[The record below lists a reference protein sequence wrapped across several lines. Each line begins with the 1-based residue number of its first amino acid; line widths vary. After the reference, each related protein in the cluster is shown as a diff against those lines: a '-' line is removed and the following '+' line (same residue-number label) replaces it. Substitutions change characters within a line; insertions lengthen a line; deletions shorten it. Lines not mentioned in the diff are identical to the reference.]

1 MTATD
6 TDTTDGLSTDTPE
19 QASFRAEVRA
29 FLAANSTP
37 KRERSPWAITYHTSS
52 EDAAEAFVRGRAWQK
67 ARYDAGLT
75 GFTYPK
81 EYGGQGADAWQEA
94 IYEEEAAGYEASSGF
109 IRSTIMML
117 GPTLMAFGT
126 EEQKREL
133 LPRLL
138 SGDDAWCQLFSE
150 PGAGSDLAGL
160 SCRAERDGDEF
171 IVNGQKVWNSAAQ
184 WCDHG
189 MLLARTN
196 PDMPKHHGIT
206 FLLVEM
212 DDPGIEVRPL
222 IQATGAAHFNEVFFD
237 NVRVPVANVL
247 GDIDNGWPAA
257 RTVMANESAMIGGGG
272 GGSTF
277 ALLRLLA
284 EQFERTGDPVA
295 RQRLMECYV
304 NEKTLNLL
312 ADRIMGAIRRR
323 ERPPVDP
330 SILKLSIALNKAV
343 TGQVAGE
350 LAGAAALQTDD
361 EIGRWVSSEMLSRYG
376 ISIGGGTNE
385 VQRNNLAERALG
397 LPKEPTVEPRHP
409 LEPTPPQLA
418 ICFGAPTSSR

>member
-1 MTATD
+1 VRLVTATD
-6 TDTTDGLSTDTPE
+6 SATGEGLSTDTPE
-19 QASFRAEVRA
+19 QATFRAEVRA

-52 EDAAEAFVRGRAWQK
+52 EEAQEAFDRGRAWQK
-67 ARYDAGLT
+67 KRYDAGMT

-81 EYGGQGADAWQEA
+81 EYGGQGAEAWQEA

-126 EEQKREL
+126 EEQKRDL
-133 LPRLL
+133 IPRLL
-138 SGDDAWCQLFSE
+138 SGEDAWCQLFSE

-160 SCRAERDGDEF
+160 ACRAERDGDEF
-171 IVNGQKVWNSAAQ
+171 VVTGQKVWNSAAQ

-196 PDMPKHHGIT
+196 PDVPKHHGIT

-212 DDPGIEVRPL
+212 DAPGIEVRPL

-257 RTVMANESAMIGGGG
+257 RTVMANESAMIGGGT
-272 GGSTF
+272 GSTF
-277 ALLRLLA
+277 TNLLLLA
-284 EQFERTGDPVA
+284 QEFGRTDDPVA
-295 RQRLMECYV
+295 RQRLVECYV
-304 NEKTLNLL
+304 REKTLNLL

-361 EIGRWVSSEMLSRYG
+361 EIGRWVGSELLSRYG

-397 LPKEPTVEPRHP
+397 LPKEPTVARD
-409 LEPTPPQLA
+409 TPWAQLLR
-418 ICFGAPTSSR
+418 S

>member
-1 MTATD
+1 MRLVTATD
-6 TDTTDGLSTDTPE
+6 IDTAEGHSTDTPE
-19 QASFRAEVRA
+19 EASFRAEVRA
-29 FLAANSTP
+29 FLAANTTP
-37 KRERSPWAITYHTSS
+37 KQERSPWAITYHTKS
-52 EDAAEAFVRGRAWQK
+52 EEAEESFNRGRAWQK
-67 ARYDAGLT
+67 SRYDAGMT

-81 EYGGQGADAWQEA
+81 EYGGQGADAWQER

-133 LPRLL
+133 VPRLL
-138 SGDDAWCQLFSE
+138 SGEDAWCQLFSE

-160 SCRAERDGDEF
+160 GCRAERDGDEF
-171 IVNGQKVWNSAAQ
+171 VVNGQKVWNSAAQ

-196 PDMPKHHGIT
+196 PDVPKHHGIT

-212 DDPGIEVRPL
+212 DAPGIEVRPL

-272 GGSTF
+272 GSTF
-277 ALLRLLA
+277 NNLLLLA
-284 EQFERTGDPVA
+284 QEFDRTDDPVA
-295 RQRLMECYV
+295 RQRLMDCYV
-304 NEKTLNLL
+304 HEKALNLL

-361 EIGRWVSSEMLSRYG
+361 EIGRWVGSELMSRYG

-397 LPKEPTVEPRHP
+397 LPKEPTVSRD
-409 LEPTPPQLA
+409 TPWAQLLR
-418 ICFGAPTSSR
+418 S

>member
-1 MTATD
+1 VRLVTATEEA
-6 TDTTDGLSTDTPE
+6 LSTDTPE

-37 KRERSPWAITYHTSS
+37 KRERSPWAITYHTKSEEA
-52 EDAAEAFVRGRAWQK
+52 EDAFDRGRAWQK
-67 ARYDAGLT
+67 ARYDAGMT

-81 EYGGQGADAWQEA
+81 EYGGQGGDAWQER
-94 IYEEEAAGYEASSGF
+94 IYEEEAANYEASSGF

-117 GPTLMAFGT
+117 GPTIMAFGT
-126 EEQKREL
+126 EEQKRDL

-138 SGDDAWCQLFSE
+138 SGEDAWCQLFSE

-160 SCRAERDGDEF
+160 GCRAVRDGDEF
-171 IVNGQKVWNSAAQ
+171 VVTGQKVWNSAAQ

-196 PDMPKHHGIT
+196 PDVPKHHGIT

-212 DDPGIEVRPL
+212 DAPGIEVRPL

-272 GGSTF
+272 GSTF
-277 ALLRLLA
+277 NNLLLLA
-284 EQFERTGDPVA
+284 QEFDRTDDPVA

-343 TGQVAGE
+343 TGNVAGQ
-350 LAGAAALQTDD
+350 LAGAHALQTDD
-361 EIGRWVSSEMLSRYG
+361 EIGIWVGSELMSRYG

-397 LPKEPTVEPRHP
+397 LPKEPTVSKD
-409 LEPTPPQLA
+409 TPWSDLLR
-418 ICFGAPTSSR
+418 S

>member
-1 MTATD
+1 MTSTIDETQATD
-6 TDTTDGLSTDTPE
+6 DTPE

-29 FLAANSTP
+29 FLSANSTP
-37 KRERSPWAITYHTSS
+37 KKERSPWAITYHTDG
-52 EDAAEAFVRGRAWQK
+52 EDAKRWFDAGRAWQGK
-67 ARYDAGLT
+67 RYAAGMT

-81 EYGGQGADAWQEA
+81 EYGGQGGEAWMER
-94 IYEEEAAGYEASSGF
+94 IYNEEALNYEASSGF
-109 IRSTIMML
+109 IYSTIMML

-133 LPRLL
+133 IPRLL

-160 SCRAERDGDEF
+160 GCRAVRDGDEF

-196 PDMPKHHGIT
+196 PDVPKHHGIT
-206 FLLVEM
+206 FLLVDM
-212 DDPGIEVRPL
+212 RDPGIEARPL
-222 IQATGAAHFNEVFFD
+222 VQATGAAHFNEVLFE

-247 GDIDNGWPAA
+247 GEIDNGWPAA
-257 RTVMANESAMIGGGG
+257 RTVMANESAMIGGTPN
-272 GGSTF
+272 STF
-277 ALLRLLA
+277 ANLLRLA
-284 EQFERTGDPVA
+284 REFDRTGDPMA
-295 RQRLMECYV
+295 RQRLIDCYV
-304 NEKTLNLL
+304 RERTLGLL
-312 ADRIMGAIRRR
+312 SERIMGAIRRR

-330 SILKLSIALNKAV
+330 SILKLSIAINRAI
-343 TGQVAGE
+343 TGDVAGE
-350 LAGAAALQTDD
+350 LAGAVALQTDD
-361 EIGRWVSSEMLSRYG
+361 EIGRWVGSEIMSRYG

-397 LPKEPTVEPRHP
+397 LPKEPTSDRD
-409 LEPTPPQLA
+409 TPWSQLLR
-418 ICFGAPTSSR
+418 S

>member
-1 MTATD
+1 VRLVTATD
-6 TDTTDGLSTDTPE
+6 TATGEGLSTDTPE
-19 QASFRAEVRA
+19 QATFRAEVRA

-37 KRERSPWAITYHTSS
+37 KQERSPWAITYHTSS
-52 EDAAEAFVRGRAWQK
+52 EDAADAFDRGRAWQK

-81 EYGGQGADAWQEA
+81 EYGGQGAEAWQEA

-138 SGDDAWCQLFSE
+138 SGEDAWCQLFSE

-171 IVNGQKVWNSAAQ
+171 VVNGQKVWNSAAQ

-196 PDMPKHHGIT
+196 TDVPKHHGIT
-206 FLLVEM
+206 FLLVDM
-212 DDPGIEVRPL
+212 GLPGIEVRPL

-257 RTVMANESAMIGGGG
+257 RTVMANESAMIGGGT
-272 GGSTF
+272 GSTF
-277 ALLRLLA
+277 TNLLLLA
-284 EQFERTGDPVA
+284 QEFERTGDPVA

-312 ADRIMGAIRRR
+312 AERIMGAIRRR

-361 EIGRWVSSEMLSRYG
+361 EIGQWVSSEMLSRYG

-397 LPKEPTVEPRHP
+397 LPKEPTVSRD
-409 LEPTPPQLA
+409 TPWSQLLR
-418 ICFGAPTSSR
+418 S

>member
-1 MTATD
+1 VRVVIAID
-6 TDTTDGLSTDTPE
+6 DAPATDTPE
-19 QASFRAEVRA
+19 EAAFRADVRA
-29 FLAANSTP
+29 FLAATSIP
-37 KRERSPWAITYHTSS
+37 KRDRSPWAITYHTSS
-52 EDAAEAFVRGRAWQK
+52 EEAQAAFDRGRAWQK
-67 ARYDAGLT
+67 TRYDAGMT

-81 EYGGQGADAWQEA
+81 EYGGQGADAWQER
-94 IYEEEAAGYEASSGF
+94 IYEEEAANYEASSGF

-133 LPRLL
+133 IPRLL
-138 SGDDAWCQLFSE
+138 SGEDAWCQLFSE

-160 SCRAERDGDEF
+160 ACRAVRDGDEF
-171 IVNGQKVWNSAAQ
+171 VVTGQKVWNSAAQ

-196 PDMPKHHGIT
+196 PDVPKHHGIT

-212 DDPGIEVRPL
+212 DAPGIEVRPL

-247 GDIDNGWPAA
+247 GEIDNGWPAA
-257 RTVMANESAMIGGGG
+257 RTVMANESAMIGGGT
-272 GGSTF
+272 GSTF
-277 ALLRLLA
+277 TNLLLLA
-284 EQFERTGDPVA
+284 QEYGRTDDPVA
-295 RQRLMECYV
+295 RQRLLECFV
-304 NEKTLNLL
+304 RERTLNLL

-343 TGQVAGE
+343 SGQVAGE
-350 LAGAAALQTDD
+350 LAGTHALQTDD
-361 EIGRWVSSEMLSRYG
+361 EIGRWVGSELMSRYG

-397 LPKEPTVEPRHP
+397 LPKEPTVPKD
-409 LEPTPPQLA
+409 TPWSELLR
-418 ICFGAPTSSR
+418 S

>member
-1 MTATD
+1 VTATAEHQ
-6 TDTTDGLSTDTPE
+6 STDTPE
-19 QASFRAEVRA
+19 QASFRAQVRS

-37 KRERSPWAITYHTSS
+37 KQERSPWTITYHTSS
-52 EDAAEAFVRGRAWQK
+52 GAAQDAFDAGRAWQK

-117 GPTLMAFGT
+117 GPTLMAYGT

-138 SGDDAWCQLFSE
+138 SGEDAWCQLFSE

-160 SCRAERDGDEF
+160 ACKAERDGDEF
-171 IVNGQKVWNSAAQ
+171 VVTGQKVWNSAAQ

-196 PDMPKHHGIT
+196 PELPKHHGIT
-206 FLLVEM
+206 FLLVDM
-212 DDPGIEVRPL
+212 DLPGIEVRPL

-272 GGSTF
+272 ASTF
-277 ALLRLLA
+277 TNLLLLA
-284 EQFERTGDPVA
+284 QEFDRTGDPVA

-397 LPKEPTVEPRHP
+397 LPKEPTVSRD
-409 LEPTPPQLA
+409 TPWSQLLR
-418 ICFGAPTSSR
+418 S

>member
-1 MTATD
+1 MTATHID
-6 TDTTDGLSTDTPE
+6 TDEAHSTDTPE
-19 QASFRAEVRA
+19 QASFRAQVRA

-52 EDAAEAFVRGRAWQK
+52 EDAADAFVRGHAWQK

-361 EIGRWVSSEMLSRYG
+361 EIGQWISSEMLSRYG

-397 LPKEPTVEPRHP
+397 LPKEPTVPRD
-409 LEPTPPQLA
+409 TPWSELLR
-418 ICFGAPTSSR
+418 S

>member
-1 MTATD
+1 MASTLTAESVREEVRSWLQDNWDPDITVGEWWARLTASGYAAPTFPEDAFGRGYNRALANVVNEELAKAGAVGPPAGLGYLLAAPTIATHATD
-6 TDTTDGLSTDTPE
+6 
-19 QASFRAEVRA
+19 
-29 FLAANSTP
+29 
-37 KRERSPWAITYHTSS
+37 
-52 EDAAEAFVRGRAWQK
+52 
-67 ARYDAGLT
+67 
-75 GFTYPK
+75 
-81 EYGGQGADAWQEA
+81 
-94 IYEEEAAGYEASSGF
+94 
-109 IRSTIMML
+109 
-117 GPTLMAFGT
+117 
-126 EEQKREL
+126 EQKKYWLQRIL
-133 LPRLL
+133 D
-138 SGDDAWCQLFSE
+138 GTDAWCQLFSE

-284 EQFERTGDPVA
+284 EQFERTDDPVA

-361 EIGRWVSSEMLSRYG
+361 EIGRWVGSELMSRYG

-397 LPKEPTVEPRHP
+397 LPKEPTVSRD
-409 LEPTPPQLA
+409 TPWAQLLR
-418 ICFGAPTSSR
+418 S

>member
-1 MTATD
+1 VVGAATVRLVTAED
-6 TDTTDGLSTDTPE
+6 PAPSTDTPE
-19 QASFRAEVRA
+19 QASFRADVRA
-29 FLAANSTP
+29 FLAANSTE
-37 KRERSPWAITYHTSS
+37 KRERSPWAITYHT
-52 EDAAEAFVRGRAWQK
+52 DAAAAQEAFDRGRAWQK
-67 ARYDAGLT
+67 TRYDAGMA

-81 EYGGQGADAWQEA
+81 EYGGQGGDAWQER
-94 IYEEEAAGYEASSGF
+94 IYEEEAAEYEASSGF

-138 SGDDAWCQLFSE
+138 SGEDAWCQLFSE

-160 SCRAERDGDEF
+160 ACRAVRDGDEF
-171 IVNGQKVWNSAAQ
+171 VVTGQKVWNSAAQ

-196 PDMPKHHGIT
+196 PDVPKHHGIT

-257 RTVMANESAMIGGGG
+257 RTVMANESAMIGGGTG
-272 GGSTF
+272 GTF
-277 ALLRLLA
+277 ANLRLLA
-284 EQFERTGDPVA
+284 REFGRTDDPVA
-295 RQRLMECYV
+295 RQRLLDCYV
-304 NEKTLNLL
+304 RERTLNLL
-312 ADRIMGAIRRR
+312 AERIMGAIRRR

-330 SILKLSIALNKAV
+330 SILKLSIAVNRAV
-343 TGQVAGE
+343 TGNVAGE
-350 LAGAAALQTDD
+350 LAGAHALQTDD
-361 EIGRWVSSEMLSRYG
+361 EIGRWVGSEIMSRYG

-397 LPKEPTVEPRHP
+397 LPKEPTVSKDTPWSELPR
-409 LEPTPPQLA
+409 
-418 ICFGAPTSSR
+418 S

>member
-1 MTATD
+1 MA
-6 TDTTDGLSTDTPE
+6 
-19 QASFRAEVRA
+19 
-29 FLAANSTP
+29 
-37 KRERSPWAITYHTSS
+37 
-52 EDAAEAFVRGRAWQK
+52 
-67 ARYDAGLT
+67 

-94 IYEEEAAGYEASSGF
+94 IYDDEAAGYEASSGF

-138 SGDDAWCQLFSE
+138 SGEDAWCQLFSE

-160 SCRAERDGDEF
+160 ACRAERDGDEF
-171 IVNGQKVWNSAAQ
+171 VVTGRRCGTRPRSGATTACCSPGPTPTCRSTTASRSCSSTWTHPASRCGRSSRPPAP
-184 WCDHG
+184 
-189 MLLARTN
+189 RTS
-196 PDMPKHHGIT
+196 T
-206 FLLVEM
+206 
-212 DDPGIEVRPL
+212 RCSSTTC
-222 IQATGAAHFNEVFFD
+222 AC
-237 NVRVPVANVL
+237 RCANVL

-257 RTVMANESAMIGGGG
+257 RTVMANESAMIGGGTAAARSRTCCCSRRS
-272 GGSTF
+272 ST
-277 ALLRLLA
+277 APS
-284 EQFERTGDPVA
+284 DPVA

-304 NEKTLNLL
+304 NEKTLNLF
-312 ADRIMGAIRRR
+312 AERIMGAIRRR

-350 LAGAAALQTDD
+350 LAGAAALLTDD
-361 EIGRWVSSEMLSRYG
+361 EIGQWVSSEMLSRYG

-397 LPKEPTVEPRHP
+397 LPKEPTVPRD
-409 LEPTPPQLA
+409 TPWSQLLR
-418 ICFGAPTSSR
+418 S

>member
-1 MTATD
+1 VTATD
-6 TDTTDGLSTDTPE
+6 TDTDHGQSTDTPE
-19 QASFRAEVRA
+19 QASFRADVRA

-37 KRERSPWAITYHTSS
+37 KRERSPWAITYHTTS
-52 EDAAEAFVRGRAWQK
+52 DAAQDAFDAGRAWQK

-126 EEQKREL
+126 EDQKREL

-138 SGDDAWCQLFSE
+138 SGEDAWCQLFSE

-160 SCRAERDGDEF
+160 ACKAERDGDEF
-171 IVNGQKVWNSAAQ
+171 VVTGQKVWNSAAQ

-189 MLLARTN
+189 MLLVRTN
-196 PDMPKHHGIT
+196 PDVPKHHGIT
-206 FLLVEM
+206 FLLVDM
-212 DDPGIEVRPL
+212 NLPGIEVRPL

-247 GDIDNGWPAA
+247 GEIDNGWPAA
-257 RTVMANESAMIGGGG
+257 RMVMANESAMIGGGT
-272 GGSTF
+272 GSTF
-277 ALLRLLA
+277 NNLLLLA
-284 EQFERTGDPVA
+284 REFDRTDDPVA
-295 RQRLMECYV
+295 RQRLLECYV
-304 NEKTLNLL
+304 REKTLNLL
-312 ADRIMGAIRRR
+312 AERIMGAIRRR

-361 EIGRWVSSEMLSRYG
+361 EIGRWVGAEMMSRYG

-397 LPKEPTVEPRHP
+397 LPKEPTVPRD
-409 LEPTPPQLA
+409 TPWSQLLR
-418 ICFGAPTSSR
+418 S

>member
-1 MTATD
+1 M
-6 TDTTDGLSTDTPE
+6 
-19 QASFRAEVRA
+19 RA

-52 EDAAEAFVRGRAWQK
+52 EAAQPMRSTRSRLAEG

-272 GGSTF
+272 SSTF

-323 ERPPVDP
+323 ERPPGRPVDP
-330 SILKLSIALNKAV
+330 EAV
-343 TGQVAGE
+343 DRAQQGGHRPGRRRARGRRRVA
-350 LAGAAALQTDD
+350 DRRRD
-361 EIGRWVSSEMLSRYG
+361 RPVD
-376 ISIGGGTNE
+376 
-385 VQRNNLAERALG
+385 RA
-397 LPKEPTVEPRHP
+397 PR
-409 LEPTPPQLA
+409 
-418 ICFGAPTSSR
+418 C

>member
-1 MTATD
+1 VRHVTATE
-6 TDTTDGLSTDTPE
+6 TTTPAGISTDTPE
-19 QASFRAEVRA
+19 QAAFRADVRA
-29 FLAANSTP
+29 FLAANCTA
-37 KRERSPWAITYHTSS
+37 KQARSPWSITYHTSS
-52 EDAAEAFVRGRAWQK
+52 EDAAEAFDRGRAWQK
-67 ARYDAGLT
+67 ARYDAGMT

-81 EYGGQGADAWQEA
+81 EYGGQGGDAWQER

-133 LPRLL
+133 IPRLL

-160 SCRAERDGDEF
+160 ACRAVRDGDEF
-171 IVNGQKVWNSAAQ
+171 VVSGQKVWNSAAQ

-196 PDMPKHHGIT
+196 ADVPKHHGIT

-272 GGSTF
+272 GSTF
-277 ALLRLLA
+277 ANLLLLA
-284 EQFERTGDPVA
+284 QQFDRTDDPVA
-295 RQRLMECYV
+295 RQRLMDCYV
-304 NEKTLNLL
+304 HERALNLL

-330 SILKLSIALNKAV
+330 SILKLSIAINKAN

-361 EIGRWVSSEMLSRYG
+361 EIGRWVGSELMSRYG

-397 LPKEPTVEPRHP
+397 LPKEPTVPRD
-409 LEPTPPQLA
+409 TPWSELLR
-418 ICFGAPTSSR
+418 S

>member
-1 MTATD
+1 VRIVTVTD
-6 TDTTDGLSTDTPE
+6 EAQSTDTPE
-19 QASFRAEVRA
+19 QASFRREVRA
-29 FLAANSTP
+29 FLAANTTP
-37 KRERSPWAITYHTSS
+37 KQERSPWAITYHTNS
-52 EDAAEAFVRGRAWQK
+52 EDAQHAFDAGRAWQK
-67 ARYDAGLT
+67 TRYDAGMT

-81 EYGGQGADAWQEA
+81 EYGGQGGDAWQER
-94 IYEEEAAGYEASSGF
+94 IYEEEAAGYEANSGF

-133 LPRLL
+133 IPRLL
-138 SGDDAWCQLFSE
+138 SGEDAWCQLFSE

-160 SCRAERDGDEF
+160 GCRAERDGDEF
-171 IVNGQKVWNSAAQ
+171 VVNGQKVWNSAAQ

-196 PDMPKHHGIT
+196 PDVPKHHGIT
-206 FLLVEM
+206 FLLVDM
-212 DDPGIEVRPL
+212 DAPGIEVRPL

-247 GDIDNGWPAA
+247 GEIDNGWPAA
-257 RTVMANESAMIGGGG
+257 RTVMANESAMIGGSSS
-272 GGSTF
+272 STF
-277 ALLRLLA
+277 TNLLLLA
-284 EQFERTGDPVA
+284 REFDRTDDPVA
-295 RQRLMECYV
+295 RQRLTDCYV
-304 NEKTLNLL
+304 RERTLNLL

-343 TGQVAGE
+343 TGEVAAE
-350 LAGAAALQTDD
+350 LAGAVALQADD
-361 EIGRWVSSEMLSRYG
+361 EIGRWVGSELMSRYG

-397 LPKEPTVEPRHP
+397 LPKEPTVSRD
-409 LEPTPPQLA
+409 TPWSQLLR
-418 ICFGAPTSSR
+418 S

>member
-1 MTATD
+1 MRI
-6 TDTTDGLSTDTPE
+6 GYTPE
-19 QASFRAEVRA
+19 QEELRRELRSYFTKLMTPERAEA
-29 FLAANSTP
+29 LASNDGEMGRGNVY
-37 KRERSPWAITYHTSS
+37 RETVAQMGKDGW
-52 EDAAEAFVRGRAWQK
+52 
-67 ARYDAGLT
+67 LT
-75 GFTYPK
+75 LSWPK
-81 EYGGQGADAWQEA
+81 EFGGQARPPMDGLIFND
-94 IYEEEAAGYEASSGF
+94 EASIANVPVPF
-109 IRSTIMML
+109 LTINSVA
-117 GPTLMAFGT
+117 PTIMAFGT

-361 EIGRWVSSEMLSRYG
+361 EIGQWISSEMLSRYG

-397 LPKEPTVEPRHP
+397 LPKEPTVPRD
-409 LEPTPPQLA
+409 TPWSQLLR
-418 ICFGAPTSSR
+418 S